1 MILSTKDQM
10 VQNAAPIEALLK
22 TDEVQQSL
30 KIGATTVQKLVKLGL
45 LTPIH
50 FSKRLVR
57 YRASE
62 VEALIET
69 AAKKG
74 GVL

>member
-1 MILSTKDQM
+1 MSHQEKST
-10 VQNAAPIEALLK
+10 ALLSAQ
-22 TDEVQQSL
+22 TVVSRFD
-30 KIGATTVQKLVKLGL
+30 IGYTTLHKLVRLKW
-45 LTPIH
+45 LTPIY

>member
-1 MILSTKDQM
+1 MTDEKSTK
-10 VQNAAPIEALLK
+10 LLSPGSVVSNF
-22 TDEVQQSL
+22 D
-30 KIGATTVQKLVKLGL
+30 IGHTTLHKLVRAGL
-45 LTPIH
+45 LTPIR

-62 VEALIET
+62 VEALIGT
-69 AAKKG
+69 TAKKG

>member
-1 MILSTKDQM
+1 MKTENFPNLASHPET
-10 VQNAAPIEALLK
+10 LLYPK
-22 TDEVQQSL
+22 ETQL
-30 KIGATTVQKLVKLGL
+30 RLRIGATTLNKLVRLKW
-45 LTPIH
+45 LTPIY

>member
-1 MILSTKDQM
+1 MHNKISPDPAYPLDTLLHAKETQLRLGIGSTTL
-10 VQNAAPIEALLK
+10 N
-22 TDEVQQSL
+22 
-30 KIGATTVQKLVKLGL
+30 KLVHLKW
-45 LTPIH
+45 LTPVR